1 MIKNNQSD
9 LFLETLPYPLK
20 NAPRVE
26 GLSKRMQMEVARI
39 MPRTPFIDLRQLVKT
54 SIKFDIKYASK
65 DNFAGE
71 AFYNMDDPILLRRE
85 VALGVM
91 QANKVLRQKKGTNYS
106 LIIYDAGRPQS
117 AHEKM
122 YEWAKENKKE
132 EYFAT
137 PERGSIHSFGCAVDV
152 SILYEGKPLDMG
164 TGFDELS
171 ELSWTS
177 RQMELTPKQQANRE
191 LLREM
196 MKAWG
201 FEGIESEWWHFDFGG
216 DSYRQSIRDNLQRIP

>member
-1 MIKNNQSD
+1 MNKNNQSD
-9 LFLETLPYPLK
+9 LFPETLPYPLK
-20 NAPRVE
+20 NVPKVE

-54 SIKFDIKYASK
+54 SIKFDMKYASE

-71 AFYNMDDPILLRRE
+71 AFYDKDDPILLRRE

-91 QANKVLRQKKGTNYS
+91 QANKILRRKKGTKYS

-122 YEWAKENKKE
+122 YEWAKEYKKE
-132 EYFAT
+132 EYFAK

-152 SILYEGKPLDMG
+152 SILYEEKPLDMG

-171 ELSWTS
+171 EFSWTS
-177 RQMELTPKQQANRE
+177 REQELSPKQKANRE
-191 LLREM
+191 LLREV

-201 FEGIESEWWHFDFGG
+201 FEGIDSEWWHFDFGW
-216 DSYRQSIRDNLQRIP
+216 DRYRPSIRESLPRII